1 MVAPRFVGEGLRID
15 PWSSQQSTDYSR
27 IRDEFGLGSI
37 EGIAIPEPSMLH
49 RRGIIFA
56 QRDLDVVLESARR
69 NDPFGVLTG
78 LMPSG
83 RMHLGHSMVIEQVK
97 WFQNQG
103 ADVTIAVADLEAH
116 ATRGMSLD
124 DCRTT
129 ALKEY
134 VLNYAALGLE
144 SDSTSVYFQSRRPVV
159 QRIGFTLGKRTTL
172 SEMESIYG
180 FQGETNLAHIQAP
193 LVQVGDILHP
203 QFEEFGG
210 IRPIVVP
217 VGVDQDPHIRLTRDL
232 ASRSNWFNVKP
243 RKAGGLSIA
252 LSIQEENSSI
262 FGVGER
268 GRVNREVRAQI
279 FSSIHESL
287 SSFGYSDIISN
298 PKHGLIEI
306 PGATNKDRGQIR
318 LALLRLERQLGGIGL
333 LPPASTYHRFAIGMT
348 GDKMSSSRPETT
360 IFLDDS
366 IEHMEKKVKRALS
379 GGQST
384 VEEHRRLGGD
394 CDKDVA
400 FQYLHTFFESDDSA
414 LEEIRREYSSGRML
428 AAEIKNICIDKASEW
443 LNELAE
449 KRNSIRDQLDLFLS
463 DDAR

>member
-1 MVAPRFVGEGLRID
+1 
-15 PWSSQQSTDYSR
+15 
-27 IRDEFGLGSI
+27 
-37 EGIAIPEPSMLH
+37 
-49 RRGIIFA
+49 
-56 QRDLDVVLESARR
+56 
-69 NDPFGVLTG
+69 
-78 LMPSG
+78 
-83 RMHLGHSMVIEQVK
+83 
-97 WFQNQG
+97 
-103 ADVTIAVADLEAH
+103 
-116 ATRGMSLD
+116 MSLD

-144 SDSTSVYFQSRRPVV
+144 SDSASVYFQSRRPIV

-268 GRVNREVRAQI
+268 GRVDREVRSQI

-287 SSFGYSDIISN
+287 SSFGYSDVISN

-318 LALLRLERQLGGIGL
+318 LALLRLERHLGGLGL

-348 GDKMSSSRPETT
+348 GDKMSSSRPEST

-366 IEHMEKKVKRALS
+366 IEDMEKKVKRALS
-379 GGQST
+379 GGQAT

-394 CDKDVA
+394 CEKDVA

-428 AAEIKNICIDKASEW
+428 AAEIKRICIDKATEW
-443 LNELAE
+443 LDNLAE
-449 KRNSIRDQLDLFLS
+449 KRKSIEDQIDLFLS

>member
-1 MVAPRFVGEGLRID
+1 MGEGLRID

-37 EGIAIPEPSMLH
+37 EGMAIPDPSMLH

-56 QRDLDVVLESARR
+56 QRDLDIVLDSARR
-69 NDPFGVLTG
+69 RDPFGVLTG

-97 WFQNQG
+97 WFQSQG

-124 DCRTT
+124 DCRST

-243 RKAGGLSIA
+243 RKAGGISIA
-252 LSIQEENSSI
+252 LSIQEENSST

-268 GRVNREVRAQI
+268 GRVDREVRAQI

-287 SSFGYSDIISN
+287 STFGYSDIISN

-306 PGATNKDRGQIR
+306 PGAIKKDRGQIR
-318 LALLRLERQLGGIGL
+318 LSLLRLERKLGGLGL

-366 IEHMEKKVKRALS
+366 IQDMEKKVKRALS
-379 GGQST
+379 GGQAT

-394 CDKDVA
+394 CEKDVA

-428 AAEIKNICIDKASEW
+428 AAEIKKICIDKAAEW
-443 LNELAE
+443 LNDLAD
-449 KRNSIRDQLDLFLS
+449 KRKSLEDQIDFFLS

>member
-1 MVAPRFVGEGLRID
+1 MDEGIRID

-27 IRDEFGLGSI
+27 IRDQFGLGTI
-37 EGIAIPEPSMLH
+37 QGMDIPDPSMLH

-56 QRDLDVVLESARR
+56 QRDLDVVLDAARKK
-69 NDPFGVLTG
+69 DPFGVLTG

-116 ATRGMSLD
+116 ATRGMSLEQ
-124 DCRTT
+124 CRNN

-134 VLNYAALGLE
+134 VLNYAALGLQSE
-144 SDSTSVYFQSRRPVV
+144 QTSVYFQSRRPAV

-180 FQGETNLAHIQAP
+180 FQGDSNLAHIQAP
-193 LVQVGDILHP
+193 LVQAGDILHP
-203 QFEEFGG
+203 QFEEYGG
-210 IRPIVVP
+210 LRPIVVP

-252 LSIQEENSSI
+252 LSIQDENAST

-268 GRVNREVRAQI
+268 GRVDREIRSNI
-279 FSSIHESL
+279 FASMHNAL
-287 SSFGYSDIISN
+287 SSFGFSDINSN

-306 PGATNKDRGQIR
+306 PAATKRDMGSIKI
-318 LALLRLERQLGGIGL
+318 ALLGLERQLGGLGL
-333 LPPASTYHRFAIGMT
+333 LPPSSTYHRFAIGMT

-366 IEHMEKKVKRALS
+366 VSDMEKKVKRAMS

-394 CDKDVA
+394 CEKDVA
-400 FQYLHTFFESDDSA
+400 FQYLHSFFETDDMA

-428 AAEIKNICIDKASEW
+428 AAEIKQICIDKASEW
-443 LNELAE
+443 LTNLDE
-449 KRNSIRDQLDLFLS
+449 KRNSIVDQIDDFLAH
-463 DDAR
+463 DAF

>member
-37 EGIAIPEPSMLH
+37 EGMAIPEPSMLH

-144 SDSTSVYFQSRRPVV
+144 SDSASVYFQSRRPIV

-262 FGVGER
+262 FGVEER

-279 FSSIHESL
+279 FSSVHESL

-318 LALLRLERQLGGIGL
+318 LALLRLERHLGGLGL

-348 GDKMSSSRPETT
+348 GDKMSSSRPEST

-366 IEHMEKKVKRALS
+366 VEHMERKVKRALS

-449 KRNSIRDQLDLFLS
+449 KRNSIRDQIDLFLS

>member
-1 MVAPRFVGEGLRID
+1 MGEGLRID

-27 IRDEFGLGSI
+27 IRDEFGLSSI
-37 EGIAIPEPSMLH
+37 EGMPIPNPSMLH

-56 QRDLDVVLESARR
+56 QRDLDVVLDSARR
-69 NDPFGVLTG
+69 RDPFGVLTG

-97 WFQNQG
+97 WFQSQG

-124 DCRTT
+124 DCRST
-129 ALKEY
+129 AMKEY

-144 SDSTSVYFQSRRPVV
+144 SDSTSVYFQSRRPIV

-210 IRPIVVP
+210 LRPIVVP

-232 ASRSNWFNVKP
+232 ASRSNWFNVKA
-243 RKAGGLSIA
+243 RKAGGISISLSV
-252 LSIQEENSSI
+252 QEENHSVL
-262 FGVGER
+262 GVGER
-268 GRVNREVRAQI
+268 GRVDREVRAQI

-306 PGATNKDRGQIR
+306 PGAAKRDRGQIR
-318 LALLRLERQLGGIGL
+318 LALLRLERQLGGLGL

-366 IEHMEKKVKRALS
+366 IHDMEKKVKRAIS
-379 GGQST
+379 GGQPT

-394 CDKDVA
+394 CEKDVA

-428 AAEIKNICIDKASEW
+428 AGEIKKICINKATEW
-443 LNELAE
+443 LSELAE
-449 KRNSIRDQLDLFLS
+449 KRYSLEDQIDVFLS
-463 DDAR
+463 DDAY

>member
-1 MVAPRFVGEGLRID
+1 MVAPRIVGEGLRID

-37 EGIAIPEPSMLH
+37 EGMAIPNPSMLH

-56 QRDLDVVLESARR
+56 QRDLDVVLDSSRR
-69 NDPFGVLTG
+69 REPFGVLTG

-97 WFQNQG
+97 WFQSQG

-144 SDSTSVYFQSRRPVV
+144 SDSASVYFQSRRPVV

-268 GRVNREVRAQI
+268 GRVDREVRSQI

-287 SSFGYSDIISN
+287 SSFGYSDVISN

-318 LALLRLERQLGGIGL
+318 LSLLRLERHLGGLGL

-348 GDKMSSSRPETT
+348 GDKMSSSRPEST

-366 IEHMEKKVKRALS
+366 IEDMEKKVKRALS
-379 GGQST
+379 GGQAT

-394 CDKDVA
+394 CEKDVA

-428 AAEIKNICIDKASEW
+428 AAEIKRICIDKATEW
-443 LNELAE
+443 LDNLAE
-449 KRNSIRDQLDLFLS
+449 KRKSIEDQIDLFLS

>member
-1 MVAPRFVGEGLRID
+1 MVAPRTVGEGLRID

-37 EGIAIPEPSMLH
+37 EGMAIPNPSMLH

-56 QRDLDVVLESARR
+56 QRDLDVVLDSSRR
-69 NDPFGVLTG
+69 REPFGVLTG

-97 WFQNQG
+97 WFQSQG

-144 SDSTSVYFQSRRPVV
+144 SDSASVYFQSRRPIV

-268 GRVNREVRAQI
+268 GRVDREVRSQI

-287 SSFGYSDIISN
+287 SSFGYSDVISN

-318 LALLRLERQLGGIGL
+318 LSLLRLERHLGGLGL

-348 GDKMSSSRPETT
+348 GDKMSSSRPEST

-366 IEHMEKKVKRALS
+366 IEDMEKKVKRALS
-379 GGQST
+379 GGQAT

-394 CDKDVA
+394 CEKDVA

-428 AAEIKNICIDKASEW
+428 AAEIKRICIDKATEW
-443 LNELAE
+443 LDNLAE
-449 KRNSIRDQLDLFLS
+449 KRKSREDQIDLFLS